1 MTSVPIK
8 RCLSRNFTFLKRTC
22 LLKNFPEPLI
32 IRQIKYH
39 NFSRNQA
46 VFQPKYATKLYG
58 THDNKP
64 ATENDPEDPKPG
76 LIKRFK
82 QMYRDYWYVLVPVHL
97 VTSAGWFGG
106 FYYLAK
112 SGVDIV
118 ALLQSM
124 GVSETLTNP
133 LKDSSM
139 GYLAISYALY
149 KIATPIRY
157 TVTLG
162 GTTLSINYLK
172 EFGYI
177 KPVPSKEKLRE
188 MYHERKNSFRE
199 TIEETR
205 EELRQR
211 KDQLKERKDNI
222 MGDYVTFKKELK
234 DIKTK

>member
-112 SGVDIV
+112 
-118 ALLQSM
+118 
-124 GVSETLTNP
+124 
-133 LKDSSM
+133 
-139 GYLAISYALY
+139 
-149 KIATPIRY
+149 R
-157 TVTLG
+157 
-162 GTTLSINYLK
+162 
-172 EFGYI
+172 
-177 KPVPSKEKLRE
+177 
-188 MYHERKNSFRE
+188 
-199 TIEETR
+199 
-205 EELRQR
+205 
-211 KDQLKERKDNI
+211 
-222 MGDYVTFKKELK
+222 
-234 DIKTK
+234 